1 MTKFTESS
9 TGTFSAGKI
18 INLEGVIII
27 DRDVTFS
34 APCIRTTGDTVIYV
48 EGNHSV
54 NFQWADACMDG
65 LIYAPEGNV
74 KFTVNSGYV
83 RGVIIAREIDM
94 QTYNM
99 DFSFMEKSSVMDLVN
114 TLKAN

>member
-9 TGTFSAGKI
+9 TGTFGAGKI

-54 NFQWADACMDG
+54 NFKWEDACIDG

-74 KFTVNSGYV
+74 KLTVNSGYV
-83 RGVIIAREIDM
+83 RGVIIARELDM

-99 DFSFMEKSSVMDLVN
+99 DFSFMEKNSVMDLVN